1 MAILDP
7 QKEVYGR
14 LSSDSALTSLLS
26 THNTAPAIFSDFVP
40 HDHVID
46 DKPVIVVVAPN
57 QNEDDDTY
65 TEEYRDLLMNVRL
78 YHRPQGSSADLEAA
92 AEQTR
97 QTLKSWPAGAIT
109 NGSLVDASV
118 SGPVAA
124 PTEDPALEGRLLQVR
139 LYIKET

>member
-7 QKEVYGR
+7 QAAVYGR
-14 LSSDSALTSLLS
+14 LSSDSSLTARLS
-26 THNTAPAIFSDFVP
+26 SYNSGPAIFADFAP

-46 DKPVIVVVAPN
+46 DKPIIVISAPS
-57 QNEDDDTY
+57 QSEADDTY
-65 TEEYRDLLMNVRL
+65 TEDYRDLTMGVRL

-92 AEQTR
+92 AEHTR
-97 QTLKSWPAGAIT
+97 QILKSWPAGAIT

-139 LYIKET
+139 LRIKET

>member
-7 QKEVYGR
+7 QAAVFGRLTADSGFTAR
-14 LSSDSALTSLLS
+14 LSSYNS
-26 THNTAPAIFSDFVP
+26 APAIFSDVTP

-46 DKPVIVVVAPN
+46 DKPIIVISAPS
-57 QNEDDDTY
+57 QNENDDTY
-65 TEEYRDLLMNVRL
+65 TEDYRDLTMGIRL

-92 AEQTR
+92 SEHAR
-97 QTLKSWPAGAIT
+97 QILKSWPEGAIT

-139 LYIKET
+139 LRIKET